1 MTFWKDMQGLE
12 MAKIRPEDLDKIA
25 QKMKRVM
32 NLREGAGR
40 AKIVVHM
47 GTCGIAAGARAVM
60 TALVEEIDKRNLDD
74 VLLTI
79 SSCAGLCSRE
89 PMVTVELQE
98 QPPVKYVDLTSEK
111 AIEILEKHVLGGEI
125 VKEYALAAGSER
137 VL

>member
-1 MTFWKDMQGLE
+1 MK
-12 MAKIRPEDLDKIA
+12 KIRPEDLDKIA
-25 QKMKRVM
+25 QKMKKVI
-32 NLREGAGR
+32 NLREGAGK
-40 AKIVVHM
+40 AKVIVHM

-60 TALVEEIDKRNLDD
+60 TAFIEEIDKRNLEDI
-74 VLLTI
+74 LLTI

-89 PMVTVELQE
+89 PMVTVELE
-98 QPPVKYVDLTSEK
+98 GKPPVKYIDLTPEK